1 MDKQASEG
9 HLKLALNRILDPFN
23 AYGLGV
29 FIPEAIK
36 AIVTECELYH
46 NRMNDI
52 SKVDYRFKRS
62 DSA

>member
-29 FIPEAIK
+29 FIPEAVK

-46 NRMNDI
+46 SRMSERDKI
-52 SKVDYRFKRS
+52 DYGFKRS

>member
-29 FIPEAIK
+29 FIPEAVK
-36 AIVTECELYH
+36 AIVVECELYH
-46 NRMNDI
+46 NRMNVKDE
-52 SKVDYRFKRS
+52 SK
-62 DSA
+62 